1 MATFK
6 DLEDNLKSFMISEQS
21 DAHNI
26 RTANIAKYNNLKM
39 WIDMSKYQ
47 QPHFFVRISISEAVF
62 TINECMKLNGGLGF
76 EERFVYK
83 WYGRIGIKDKLKE
96 LWVTAQLERSDS
108 VQKEE
113 NSENQS

>member
-6 DLEDNLKSFMISEQS
+6 DLEDNLKSFIISEQS

-26 RTANIAKYNNLKM
+26 RTVNIQKYNNLKIWM
-39 WIDMSKYQ
+39 DMTKYE

-62 TINECMKLNGGLGF
+62 TITDCTKLTGGLGY
-76 EERFVYK
+76 EERFIYK

-96 LWVTAQLERSDS
+96 LFATAQKERSGPTT
-108 VQKEE
+108 EE
-113 NSENQS
+113 EEKNQS